1 MRKRLLGLLISLMI
15 PIFCLSKTIYQ
26 DTLLTQQDYKKIAL
40 ILNEHN
46 KLKIEN
52 KLLYQKIG
60 NYDKLLKSYDKT
72 DSLYRWQLNVYK
84 NDLDSKE
91 EEIILLNKK
100 ASIYKTASFVLVLG
114 WIMYLILK

>member
-52 KLLYQKIG
+52 KLLY
-60 NYDKLLKSYDKT
+60 
-72 DSLYRWQLNVYK
+72 
-84 NDLDSKE
+84 
-91 EEIILLNKK
+91 
-100 ASIYKTASFVLVLG
+100 
-114 WIMYLILK
+114 